1 MYHCACVSVSVR
13 VCVALYVIL
22 NYIFATFC
30 LKHSTNFNCSL
41 HVAVAHIVAVVVAV
55 TDLANSCLCW
65 LLMRLPKNKKKKLF
79 QSTQNGRLE
88 IGINNL
94 HSIKRVL
101 AHLPH

>member
-41 HVAVAHIVAVVVAV
+41 HVAVAHIVVVAVVVAV

-65 LLMRLPKNKKKKLF
+65 LLMRLPKNKKKNYFKA
-79 QSTQNGRLE
+79 R
-88 IGINNL
+88 
-94 HSIKRVL
+94 KM
-101 AHLPH
+101 AD

>member
-22 NYIFATFC
+22 NYIFATFR

-41 HVAVAHIVAVVVAV
+41 HVAVAHIVVVAHIAVVVAV

-65 LLMRLPKNKKKKLF
+65 LLMRLPKNKKKKYF
-79 QSTQNGRLE
+79 KAR
-88 IGINNL
+88 
-94 HSIKRVL
+94 KM
-101 AHLPH
+101 AD

>member
-22 NYIFATFC
+22 NYIFATFR

-41 HVAVAHIVAVVVAV
+41 HVAVAHIAVVVAV

-65 LLMRLPKNKKKKLF
+65 LLMRLPKNKKNLF

>member
-22 NYIFATFC
+22 NYIFATFR

-41 HVAVAHIVAVVVAV
+41 RVAVAHIVVVVVAV

-65 LLMRLPKNKKKKLF
+65 LLMRLPKKKNYFKARKM
-79 QSTQNGRLE
+79 
-88 IGINNL
+88 
-94 HSIKRVL
+94 
-101 AHLPH
+101 AD